1 MARAVSRDVV
11 VVGSRRKARLEAIVR
26 RASSPQ
32 ALVRRA
38 RIVLLAHAGRPNEQ
52 IARELGCAVNTV
64 RTWRRRFV
72 RGGVPALCD
81 RPRSGRP
88 ESYGPEVRLRIVAA
102 ATSVP
107 PEGTSAWTHA
117 LIAGQLAGTGIS
129 VSQAGRILADLDLRP
144 HKVRGW
150 LNRRDNEQFWAQAAA
165 VCDIYLRPP
174 PGTVVICID
183 EKTGIQAKYRK
194 YPERP
199 AQRGRLARRE
209 FEYVRNGTVSI
220 IAALHV
226 ATGQVIAEPV
236 TSNNS
241 VTFISFPHLLDQC
254 TDPRLNIVLVMDN
267 GPSHTSAATRAWIAA
282 HPRISVTCTPEHAS
296 WLDMA
301 GLWFGVLTRALL
313 RRGEFTS
320 RADLIDKITS
330 FAIRYNRTAPGP
342 GDGPTTRAPTTRG
355 TKPAIAAS
363 TPPPPDR
370 LTLRPSRKPLNSNDH
385 HQTEPIKNFCEAAL
399 AWAGKPKGHDR
410 VYEYVLLMF
419 LQDRPH

>member
-1 MARAVSRDVV
+1 MARAVSRDIV
-11 VVGSRRKARLEAIVR
+11 VVGSRRKAKLEAIAR
-26 RASSPQ
+26 RPSSPQ
-32 ALVRRA
+32 ALARRA
-38 RIVLLAHAGRPNEQ
+38 RIVLLAHAGRPNAQ
-52 IARELGCAVNTV
+52 IAAELGCAVNTV

-88 ESYGPEVRLRIVAA
+88 ESYGPDVRLAIVAA

-107 PEGTSAWTHA
+107 PEGTSVWTHA
-117 LIAGQLAGTGIS
+117 LIAGELAGTGIS

-174 PGTVVICID
+174 PDTVVICID

-220 IAALHV
+220 VAALHV
-226 ATGQVIAEPV
+226 ATGQVIAEPI

-241 VTFISFPHLLDQC
+241 VTFTGFLHRLDQC
-254 TDPRLNIVLVMDN
+254 IDPRLQIHLVMDN
-267 GPSHTSAATRAWIAA
+267 GPSHTSGATRAWIAA
-282 HPRISVTCTPEHAS
+282 HPRISVTCTPKHAS

-301 GLWFGVLTRALL
+301 ELWFSVLTRALL

-320 RADLIDKITS
+320 RADLIEKITV
-330 FAIRYNRTAPGP
+330 FTIRYNRTARPWRWTY
-342 GDGPTTRAPTTRG
+342 DARADHARYLARHSG
-355 TKPAIAAS
+355 QHPATQEPAAAQ
-363 TPPPPDR
+363 
-370 LTLRPSRKPLNSNDH
+370 TLP
-385 HQTEPIKNFCEAAL
+385 QAA
-399 AWAGKPKGHDR
+399 
-410 VYEYVLLMF
+410 
-419 LQDRPH
+419 